1 MAVAPL
7 NLRERIYEEINQE
20 IGWAKKG
27 KKTLIIAKMNS
38 LLDKKVIAKLYEASQ
53 AGIPIRLIVRGICV
67 LRPGVPGLS
76 EHIEVHSIVGRYLE
90 HSRLFYFYNNGKEDV
105 FLSSADWMPRNLN
118 ERVELM
124 VPIEY
129 EPHKERVKGILNLY
143 FKDNVKAYAMNSD
156 GSYRYL
162 AEERTE
168 EPINAQELLQHEA
181 EMKAPHRHVRIL
193 KESHNPIK
201 KSILFH

>member
-1 MAVAPL
+1 
-7 NLRERIYEEINQE
+7 
-20 IGWAKKG
+20 
-27 KKTLIIAKMNS
+27 
-38 LLDKKVIAKLYEASQ
+38 
-53 AGIPIRLIVRGICV
+53 
-67 LRPGVPGLS
+67 
-76 EHIEVHSIVGRYLE
+76 
-90 HSRLFYFYNNGKEDV
+90 
-105 FLSSADWMPRNLN
+105 
-118 ERVELM
+118 
-124 VPIEY
+124 
-129 EPHKERVKGILNLY
+129 
-143 FKDNVKAYAMNSD
+143 MNSD